1 MKKRFVSLVL
11 CFLLASGS
19 TAHAL
24 FIPAI
29 VPVIA
34 IGAGALIAAGLNL
47 GVLYG
52 MLTSDGTSHLVNS
65 SGDISR
71 KAEAKYIEIDMNSLP
86 VVRSKPV
93 TAHMPFDKA
102 QQIATK
108 KNLDG
113 SNKYPAAYPK
123 FVGINTLKTSD
134 YVGSSPVKPSLPL
147 NSLLLQ
153 NISTLTNYSKYLK
166 VATVPSVHSTS
177 GCTCKQAGIN
187 GISVNASYIVLC
199 EDHTNPTSYT
209 TYSYGYS
216 NNQPAPPPSPL
227 PPPVVAANLS
237 GSSSGGAIVDSPLQA
252 ELDKMFQ
259 DPDYVPAF
267 TDDSTGLPYSP
278 PVGLPSPDQIKAA
291 VDTYNRNGALADSK
305 ASVQSANSGAV
316 SAARGAADSAH
327 AAAQQ
332 AGSASAANPGDAGL
346 ANAYADAL
354 ARAAAADAAL
364 AKAKADQAKSD
375 NAFTNMSASAS
386 ESMPSVAKPDEIKSV
401 DFSTLARLN
410 GVISNTFPLSM
421 LTNVPSYLAPL
432 LSGDV
437 SAPQFDIPLYGD
449 KKFHIDLT
457 PFDPVAAVMRFIMAL
472 LISIGMILYVI
483 RFWRGVS

>member
-1 MKKRFVSLVL
+1 MRKSIVSIIL
-11 CFLLASGS
+11 CLTLGFGS

-71 KAEAKYIEIDMNSLP
+71 KAEAKYIEIDMSKLP
-86 VVRSKPV
+86 VAKTVPV
-93 TAHMPFDKA
+93 HAKMPYDKV
-102 QQIATK
+102 K
-108 KNLDG
+108 SLSEKVNSDG
-113 SNKYPAAYPK
+113 SKKYPLVYNKSHGPDAPD
-123 FVGINTLKTSD
+123 ISS
-134 YVGSSPVKPSLPL
+134 SSPVGS
-147 NSLLLQ
+147 
-153 NISTLTNYSKYLK
+153 I
-166 VATVPSVHSTS
+166 VATSWGVRKVTSKSSTTYCQLNVTS
-177 GCTCKQAGIN
+177 T
-187 GISVNASYIVLC
+187 
-199 EDHTNPTSYT
+199 PTS
-209 TYSYGYS
+209 S
-216 NNQPAPPPSPL
+216 NGGATIIIQDGSQCSG
-227 PPPVVAANLS
+227 S
-237 GSSSGGAIVDSPLQA
+237 GSSSHQTILYTTSATAPIVPVLSAKFVSNLGLPSGGGNVVVSPLQA
-252 ELDKMFQ
+252 EIDKMYQ
-259 DPDYVPAF
+259 DSDYVPSF
-267 TDDSTGLPYSP
+267 SDDTTGLPYSP

-316 SAARGAADSAH
+316 SAAQGAADSAH

-386 ESMPSVAKPDEIKSV
+386 ESMPPVAKPDEIKSV

-410 GVISNTFPLSM
+410 GVVSNTFPLSM

-457 PFDPVAAVMRFIMAL
+457 PFDPVAAVIRFIMAL